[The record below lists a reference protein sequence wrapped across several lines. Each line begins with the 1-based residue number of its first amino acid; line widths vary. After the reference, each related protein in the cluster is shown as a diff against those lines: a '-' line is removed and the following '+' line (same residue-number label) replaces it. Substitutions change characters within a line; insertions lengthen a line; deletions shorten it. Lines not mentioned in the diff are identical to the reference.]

1 MAKFQFQIVFMKYIS
16 FFLFFTFFSCQN
28 NVQQTAATD
37 LISKVKKEF
46 VKDGRT
52 KLFKLAANENN
63 GKISIKGETNLPDAK
78 ARLLTLLEEA
88 KIPFLDSIEVLPSA
102 DLDGKNYGV
111 VRLSV
116 GNIRSKPK
124 HSAEL
129 ATQALMGTFL
139 RILKEENGWYLVQTP
154 DDYLGWLDKGGFVF
168 QDRTFWEKMKKVIV
182 LAEFAKVYAEPSLS
196 VADSTEVISDLV
208 YGNILIDRGLA
219 ENNDQMRKVELPDG
233 RQGYVIRRSCT
244 PYWNWLENVTA
255 TGENIVST
263 ARRFMGVPYLW
274 GGTSNKGFDC
284 SGFTKTVYLGH
295 GIQLERDAS
304 LQVHTGLKIETDT
317 TTWKNL
323 LPGDLLFFGRKA
335 TPEEKERISHVAIW
349 MGDGKIIHAAELVK
363 IESLI
368 RGEDNFAEDRVKTF
382 IRAKRMIGAGL
393 ENGIVELKKSEW
405 Y

>member
-1 MAKFQFQIVFMKYIS
+1 MKNT
-16 FFLFFTFFSCQN
+16 FLLLCLIFTLFSCQN
-28 NVQQTAATD
+28 NGHQTAADD
-37 LISKVKKEF
+37 LIVKVKKEF

-52 KLFKLAANENN
+52 KLFKINANEAK

-78 ARLLTLLEEA
+78 TRLVALLEEA
-88 KIPFLDSIEVLPSA
+88 GIPFLDSIDVLPSA
-102 DLDGKNYGV
+102 DLKGENYGV

-116 GNIRSKPK
+116 CNIRSQPK
-124 HSAEL
+124 HSGEL

-139 RILKEENGWYLVQTP
+139 RVLKEQNGWYLVQTP

-196 VADSTEVISDLV
+196 IADSTEVISDLV

-219 ENNDQMRKVELPDG
+219 EKNDQMRKVELPDG
-233 RQGYVIRRSCT
+233 RIGYIIRRSCT
-244 PYWNWLENVTA
+244 NYWNWRDKVTA
-255 TGENIVST
+255 TGENIVAT

-274 GGTSNKGFDC
+274 GGTSSKGFDC

-295 GIQLERDAS
+295 GLQLERDAS

-317 TTWKNL
+317 ATWKNL
-323 LPGDLLFFGRKA
+323 QPGDLLFFGRKA
-335 TPEEKERISHVAIW
+335 TPEKKERISHVAIW

-368 RGEDNFAEDRVKTF
+368 RGEDNFAEDRVNTF

-393 ENGIVELKKSEW
+393 EEGIVELKKSEW